1 MLGMCGG
8 LSLGFIPLFKEP
20 IRAIPKKAWPWLV
33 GGALFMGLQ
42 AISLVTSVALFGDAT
57 SINVIYNARGLWS
70 VLAVWLIG
78 HWFQNTEQNLG
89 GAVMGMR
96 LAGAAMMTVAIVVT
110 LMS

>member
-1 MLGMCGG
+1 
-8 LSLGFIPLFKEP
+8 
-20 IRAIPKKAWPWLV
+20 
-33 GGALFMGLQ
+33 MGLQ

-89 GAVMGMR
+89 GEVMGMR